1 MLSAGVV
8 FEFLHE
14 IPAYAVAT
22 SIDRSSAT
30 GFDLANI
37 VKVSPPSEFAME
49 STGTLRL
56 GFADHLRNV
65 EVAFARA
72 SLFFLRTS
80 DDRRLH
86 ICHDLGCDQNSVIAT
101 GGYVQ
106 WRIMFHISP
115 CPFPLEINVDLD
127 LPDVAVDDSPS
138 GPNASTN
145 VANSSEFRGT

>member
-1 MLSAGVV
+1 
-8 FEFLHE
+8 
-14 IPAYAVAT
+14 
-22 SIDRSSAT
+22 
-30 GFDLANI
+30 
-37 VKVSPPSEFAME
+37 ME

-127 LPDVAVDDSPS
+127 LPDVAVDDYIEEHEGEAQHVSCNVSMPYLLNNN
-138 GPNASTN
+138 PNFPTPLKTVQLHELQELLAS
-145 VANSSEFRGT
+145 ANDWV